1 MRRRVSGIAAALFT
15 AGALAVAGCSST
27 TAGGSAGGSGTA
39 AAGSGPTV
47 EVKDISGLGPT
58 LVTADGKTL
67 YFADQDSSSQI
78 KCVQGCLHFWAPLT
92 VPSGA
97 MPSGSGDLSTVDRP
111 DGPTQVLFH
120 GKPLYTFTLDS
131 GAGKADGNGVTDA
144 FSGTTFTWHAA
155 TVSGAAAPATPSP
168 GSSGGYRY

>member
-1 MRRRVSGIAAALFT
+1 MRRRISGVAAALFT
-15 AGALAVAGCSST
+15 AAALVVAGCSST
-27 TAGGSAGGSGTA
+27 AATGNGSGSGTA
-39 AAGSGPTV
+39 AGGQTV
-47 EVKDISGLGPT
+47 EVKDIGGLGPT

-67 YFADQDSSSQI
+67 YFADQDSGSQI
-78 KCVQGCLHFWAPLT
+78 ECVQGCLHFWTPLT

-97 MPSGSGDLSTVDRP
+97 MPTGTGDLSTINRP

-120 GKPLYTFTLDS
+120 GKPLYTFTLDG

-155 TVSGAAAPATPSP
+155 TVSGSAAPTTPSP